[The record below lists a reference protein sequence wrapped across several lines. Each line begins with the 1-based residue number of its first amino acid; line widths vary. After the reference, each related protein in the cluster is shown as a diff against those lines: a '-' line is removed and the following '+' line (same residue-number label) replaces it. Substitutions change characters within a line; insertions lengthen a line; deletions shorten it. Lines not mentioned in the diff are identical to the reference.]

1 MFDFS
6 KVYNFRGGDRLD
18 IKLGDAITVFMEVFG
33 MDAMLEMSEND
44 YNKTSSIHGRSLQQK
59 GKSTR

>member
-1 MFDFS
+1 M
-6 KVYNFRGGDRLD
+6 D

>member
-1 MFDFS
+1 MMRPRKNLPRIMFDFS

-33 MDAMLEMSEND
+33 MDA
-44 YNKTSSIHGRSLQQK
+44 HA
-59 GKSTR
+59 